1 MDNVNEV
8 DILENILMQRDK
20 RLLPELLADRSSGKN
35 IIWATAIYAFL
46 GEGYEFH
53 DEITVEKITGENG
66 LLIRPRVKKSLQE
79 QIYRSREKGEIF
91 TPAWM
96 CNFQNNVLDEEWYGE
111 AKVFNRE
118 LEKDWLSVARPVPFP
133 SPTGKTWK
141 DYVRSRRMEITCG
154 EAPYLVS
161 RYDATTGVVIPV
173 KNRIGILDRKLR
185 VVNENTKRKKDWYVW
200 ARQAFCS
207 TYAYE
212 WQGDSLLLAR
222 ENLLLTYLDYFK
234 DRWDESEEPDADEFL
249 RIAEIISWNIWQMD
263 GLKGVVPDSCHN
275 EVSQSKDFFEGTKMV
290 VSPCP
295 GCSSGNIREHNGI
308 FCVLRDWE
316 ARGETEPLP
325 FVAFLTHLKT
335 EPSNNMKLDFIIGNP
350 PYQEETV
357 GNQKTFA
364 PPIYDKF
371 IDETYKVARRVELIH
386 PARFLFNAGGTS
398 KVWNEKMLADP
409 HLKVLYHEQNSA
421 CIFPN
426 TDIKGGVVVTYHDVD
441 KIFGAIEIYTAFD
454 ELNAILQKV
463 KKHKAFSSFSKLIYN
478 RGLYRFSKEIYEK
491 YPVEMKQFSDS
502 RINSNSFERLPALF
516 TEENPN
522 DGEQRVQ
529 IYGLLNGK
537 RVYRWFRKIYVNFV
551 DNLDKYKVFVPAA
564 NGSGALGEVLS
575 TPVIGQ
581 PVIGHTETFLSIGC
595 FDSENEAEACLKYV
609 KSKFARV
616 MLGILKI
623 TQHNSSEKWKYV
635 PLQDFTSV
643 SDIDWTKSI
652 PEIDRQLYAK
662 YGLNEKEIEFIE
674 THVKEMQ

>member
-1 MDNVNEV
+1 MDNANEV
-8 DILENILMQRDK
+8 DIRENFIMQWDPC
-20 RLLPELLADRSSGKN
+20 LLQLLLVDRSSGHN
-35 IIWATAIYAFL
+35 IIWATNNYASR
-46 GEGYEFH
+46 GKGYGFH
-53 DEITVEKITGENG
+53 DEITIERITGENG
-66 LLIRPRVKKSLQE
+66 RTIRPRVKKSLKE
-79 QIYRSREKGEIF
+79 QTFRSREKGEVF
-91 TPAWM
+91 TPAWV
-96 CNFQNNVLDEEWYGE
+96 CNFQNNVIDEEWYGE
-111 AKVFNRE
+111 SDIFNHE
-118 LEKDWLSVARPVPFP
+118 LKKDWLPIGRRVPFP
-133 SPTGKTWK
+133 SPTGKSWK
-141 DYVRSRRMEITCG
+141 DYVRSRRLEITCG
-154 EAPYLVS
+154 EAPYLTS
-161 RYDATTGVVIPV
+161 RYDATTGGVIPV
-173 KNRIGILDRKLR
+173 ENRIGILDRKLR
-185 VVNENTKRKKDWYVW
+185 IVAENTRRKKDWYIW

-207 TYAYE
+207 TYGYE

-222 ENLLLTYLDYFK
+222 ENLLFAYVDNFK
-234 DRWDESEEPDADEFL
+234 KRWGNDAEPLMTKL
-249 RIAEIISWNIWQMD
+249 RDIAEIISWNIWQMD
-263 GLKGVVPDSCHN
+263 GLKGVVPDSCHD
-275 EVSQSKDFFEGTKMV
+275 EVSQSKDLFENSKTV

-316 ARGETEPLP
+316 ARGEKRIP
-325 FVAFLTHLKT
+325 FIDFLEHTNTLNPT
-335 EPSNNMKLDFIIGNP
+335 NMKFDFIIGNP

-398 KVWNEKMLADP
+398 KAWNEKMLADP

-502 RINSNSFERLPALF
+502 RINSSSFERLPALF
-516 TEENPN
+516 TKEEPH
-522 DGEQRVQ
+522 DREEHIQV
-529 IYGLLNGK
+529 YGLLNGT
-537 RVYRWFRKIYVNFV
+537 RVYRWFRKSYVNFV
-551 DNLDKYKVFVPAA
+551 DNLDKYKVFVPKA

-609 KSKFARV
+609 KSKFARI

-623 TQHNSSEKWKYV
+623 TQDNSSEKWKYV
-635 PLQDFTSV
+635 PLQDFTSS
-643 SDIDWTKSI
+643 SDIDWSKSI

-662 YGLNEKEIEFIE
+662 YGLDEKEIEFIE

>member
-8 DILENILMQRDK
+8 DILENILMQRDE
-20 RLLPELLADRSSGKN
+20 RLLPELLADRSSGEN
-35 IIWATAIYAFL
+35 IIWATDIYASL

-111 AKVFNRE
+111 AEVFNRE

-263 GLKGVVPDSCHN
+263 GLKGVVPDSCHD

-325 FVAFLTHLKT
+325 FVDFLTHLKT
-335 EPSNNMKLDFIIGNP
+335 EPSSNMKFDYIIGNP
-350 PYQEETV
+350 PYQENDGGAQASAKPIYPYFVQAAKNLQPCFISLIIPARWFSGGKGLDEFRAQMLNDRHIRHLIDYFDATDCFSNADISGGVCIFIWNREAEGDCIVESNINGKSSVMKRPLLENNSTVFIRFNEAVGILRKVILQGGTTFDKLVSVRKPFGITTNADISSEKTNADMIKVYAFPKNGYIDRSKVILHQEWIDMNKVCISYAYGERGEFPYQVIGRPFIASAGSCCTETYLVVTVIDDLIV
-357 GNQKTFA
+357 GNNMMK
-364 PPIYDKF
+364 YMMS
-371 IDETYKVARRVELIH
+371 
-386 PARFLFNAGGTS
+386 RFFRSLVLLKKNTQHATS
-398 KVWNEKMLADP
+398 KV
-409 HLKVLYHEQNSA
+409 YS
-421 CIFPN
+421 C
-426 TDIKGGVVVTYHDVD
+426 
-441 KIFGAIEIYTAFD
+441 
-454 ELNAILQKV
+454 
-463 KKHKAFSSFSKLIYN
+463 
-478 RGLYRFSKEIYEK
+478 
-491 YPVEMKQFSDS
+491 
-502 RINSNSFERLPALF
+502 
-516 TEENPN
+516 
-522 DGEQRVQ
+522 
-529 IYGLLNGK
+529 
-537 RVYRWFRKIYVNFV
+537 
-551 DNLDKYKVFVPAA
+551 
-564 NGSGALGEVLS
+564 
-575 TPVIGQ
+575 
-581 PVIGHTETFLSIGC
+581 
-595 FDSENEAEACLKYV
+595 
-609 KSKFARV
+609 
-616 MLGILKI
+616 
-623 TQHNSSEKWKYV
+623 V
-635 PLQDFTSV
+635 PLQDFTSS
-643 SDIDWTKSI
+643 SDIDWSKSI

-662 YGLNEKEIEFIE
+662 YGLDEREIEFIE

>member
-1 MDNVNEV
+1 MDNANEV
-8 DILENILMQRDK
+8 DIRENFIMQWDPC
-20 RLLPELLADRSSGKN
+20 LLQLLLVDRSSGHN
-35 IIWATAIYAFL
+35 IIWATNNYASR
-46 GEGYEFH
+46 GKGYGFH
-53 DEITVEKITGENG
+53 DEITTERITGENG
-66 LLIRPRVKKSLQE
+66 RTIRPRVKKSLKE
-79 QIYRSREKGEIF
+79 QTFRSREKGEVF
-91 TPAWM
+91 TPAWV
-96 CNFQNNVLDEEWYGE
+96 CNFQNNVIDEEWYGE
-111 AKVFNRE
+111 SDIFNHE
-118 LEKDWLSVARPVPFP
+118 LKKDWLPIGRRVPFP
-133 SPTGKTWK
+133 SPTGKSWK
-141 DYVRSRRMEITCG
+141 DYVKSRRLEITCG
-154 EAPYLVS
+154 EAPYLTS
-161 RYDATTGVVIPV
+161 RYDATTGGVIPV
-173 KNRIGILDRKLR
+173 ENRIGILDRKLR
-185 VVNENTKRKKDWYVW
+185 IVAENTRRKKDWYVW

-207 TYAYE
+207 TYGYE

-222 ENLLLTYLDYFK
+222 ENLLFAYVDNFK
-234 DRWDESEEPDADEFL
+234 KRWGNDAEPLMTKL
-249 RIAEIISWNIWQMD
+249 RDIAKIISWNIWQMD
-263 GLKGVVPDSCHN
+263 GLKGVVPDSCHD
-275 EVSQSKDFFEGTKMV
+275 EVSQSKDLFENSKTV

-295 GCSSGNIREHNGI
+295 GCSSGHLHDHNGI
-308 FCVLRDWE
+308 FCILRDWE
-316 ARGETEPLP
+316 ARGEKRIP
-325 FVAFLTHLKT
+325 FIDFLEHTNTLNPT
-335 EPSNNMKLDFIIGNP
+335 NMKFDFIIGNP

-398 KVWNEKMLADP
+398 KAWNEKMLADP

-502 RINSNSFERLPALF
+502 RINSSSFERLPALF
-516 TEENPN
+516 TEKEPH
-522 DGEQRVQ
+522 DREEHIQV
-529 IYGLLNGK
+529 YGLLNGT
-537 RVYRWFRKIYVNFV
+537 RVYRWFRKSYVNFV
-551 DNLDKYKVFVPAA
+551 DNLDKYKVFVPKA

-609 KSKFARV
+609 KSKFARI

-623 TQHNSSEKWKYV
+623 TQDNSSEKWKYV
-635 PLQDFTSV
+635 PLQDFTSS
-643 SDIDWTKSI
+643 SDIDWSKSI

-662 YGLNEKEIEFIE
+662 YGLDEKEIEFIE

>member
-8 DILENILMQRDK
+8 DILENILMQRDE
-20 RLLPELLADRSSGKN
+20 RLLPELLADRSSGEN
-35 IIWATAIYAFL
+35 IIWATDIYASL

-111 AKVFNRE
+111 AEVFNRE

-263 GLKGVVPDSCHN
+263 GLKGVVPDSCHD

-316 ARGETEPLP
+316 ARSETEPLP
-325 FVAFLTHLKT
+325 FVDFLTHLKT
-335 EPSNNMKLDFIIGNP
+335 EPSSNMKFDYIIGNP
-350 PYQEETV
+350 PYQEND
-357 GNQKTFA
+357 GGAQASAK
-364 PPIYDKF
+364 PIYPYFVQAAKNLQPCF
-371 IDETYKVARRVELIH
+371 ISLII
-386 PARFLFNAGGTS
+386 PARWFSGGKGLDEFRAQMLNDRHIRHLIDYFDATDCFSNADISGGVCIFIWNRDAEGDCIVESNINGKSSVMKRPLLENNSTVFIRFNEAVGILRKVILQGGTTFDKLVS
-398 KVWNEKMLADP
+398 VRKPFGITTNAD
-409 HLKVLYHEQNSA
+409 
-421 CIFPN
+421 I
-426 TDIKGGVVVTYHDVD
+426 
-441 KIFGAIEIYTAFD
+441 
-454 ELNAILQKV
+454 
-463 KKHKAFSSFSKLIYN
+463 
-478 RGLYRFSKEIYEK
+478 
-491 YPVEMKQFSDS
+491 
-502 RINSNSFERLPALF
+502 
-516 TEENPN
+516 
-522 DGEQRVQ
+522 
-529 IYGLLNGK
+529 
-537 RVYRWFRKIYVNFV
+537 
-551 DNLDKYKVFVPAA
+551 
-564 NGSGALGEVLS
+564 
-575 TPVIGQ
+575 
-581 PVIGHTETFLSIGC
+581 
-595 FDSENEAEACLKYV
+595 
-609 KSKFARV
+609 
-616 MLGILKI
+616 
-623 TQHNSSEKWKYV
+623 SSEKTNADMIKVYAF
-635 PLQDFTSV
+635 PQNGY
-643 SDIDWTKSI
+643 
-652 PEIDRQLYAK
+652 IDRSKVIL
-662 YGLNEKEIEFIE
+662 
-674 THVKEMQ
+674 HVNCKNKCDI